1 METHTK
7 RKRKQIDEAKAAYDN
22 RSVIIPWVCGRHAL
36 RHRKIAKITVNP
48 ITLRPKWFIKKNSI
62 TTKLQATPF
71 WRISRHVKLVVP
83 SSDCVRSSTSSN
95 MNIHE
100 FSRSSDFWGGASIG
114 VATPTGHTACKKR
127 HQSRLGYVR
136 VRPIF

>member
-1 METHTK
+1 MTYKVTK
-7 RKRKQIDEAKAAYDN
+7 STLAAYDN

-48 ITLRPKWFIKKNSI
+48 ITLRPKRFVKKDSI
-62 TTKLQATPF
+62 TAKLQAPQF
-71 WRISRHVKLVVP
+71 WRISRHVKPVVRG
-83 SSDCVRSSTSSN
+83 SDCVRSGTSSN

-114 VATPTGHTACKKR
+114 VAKPTGHTARKKG
-127 HQSRLGYVR
+127 HQSRFGHVT
-136 VRPIF
+136 VPPIF